1 MDQTGKMSQSSF
13 LAGTGANILGGT
25 RAFGAGK
32 TIGSVHNGQ
41 INFSPEHTFFNA
53 ETHTFPK
60 ARVIREIVRDE
71 IDRDFIGA
79 KDAKWTGSVSLP
91 RYDKIGE
98 DLQNLQDKHKKFMI
112 K

>member
-1 MDQTGKMSQSSF
+1 MTETGKMSQSSL
-13 LAGTGANILGGT
+13 LAGTGANIMQASRGFGG
-25 RAFGAGK
+25 GK

-41 INFSPEHTFFNA
+41 MNFAPEHTFFNA

-79 KDAKWTGSVSLP
+79 KNPKWTGSVSLP

-98 DLQNLQDKHKKFMI
+98 DL
-112 K
+112 